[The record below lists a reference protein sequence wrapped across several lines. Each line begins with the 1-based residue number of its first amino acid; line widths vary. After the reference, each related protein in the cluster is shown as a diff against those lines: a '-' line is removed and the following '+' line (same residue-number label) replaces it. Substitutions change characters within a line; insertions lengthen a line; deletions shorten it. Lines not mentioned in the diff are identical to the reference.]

1 MIKATDI
8 DIDFPNR
15 DDVLNRLRHVVA
27 RIDRENGYEKHKTGV
42 YFQPI
47 PRNPLDN
54 IATIGHKDA
63 DTLGYFKLD
72 FLNNSIYQ
80 HVRDENHLHELMNKE
95 PMWELLEIEEIV
107 VKLAHINNYADLT
120 AKMKPKNIHH
130 LAMLLAI
137 IRPAKS
143 HLRYKDWSEV
153 EKEVWKKPTDG
164 QYYFKKSHSYA
175 FAMSIIV
182 QLNSLV
188 EEAENGLFE

>member
-1 MIKATDI
+1 MSKATDI
-8 DIDFPNR
+8 DIDFANR
-15 DDVLNRLRHVVA
+15 DEVLNKLRHVVA

-54 IATIGHKDA
+54 IATLGHKDA

-72 FLNNSIYQ
+72 FLNNSVYQ
-80 HVRDENHLHELMNKE
+80 HVSDEAHLIELMNKE
-95 PMWELLEIEEIV
+95 PMWELLEIPEIV
-107 VKLAHINNYADLT
+107 EKLAHINNYTDLVGR
-120 AKMKPKNIHH
+120 MKPKNIHH
-130 LAMLLAI
+130 LAMLLAV
-137 IRPAKS
+137 IRPAKA
-143 HLRYKDWSEV
+143 HLKNKSWEEI
-153 EKEVWKKPTDG
+153 EKTVWDKPTDG

-188 EEAENGLFE
+188 EEANNAT